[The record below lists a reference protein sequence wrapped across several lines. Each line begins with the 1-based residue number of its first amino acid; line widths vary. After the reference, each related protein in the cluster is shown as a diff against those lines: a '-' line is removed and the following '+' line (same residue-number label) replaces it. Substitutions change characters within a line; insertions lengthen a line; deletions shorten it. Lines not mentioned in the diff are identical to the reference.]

1 MRLPALLALW
11 LPIASLAPAAAA
23 DALPLTLVVMD
34 PLAAELSCPCV
45 EGYAQRDYRALTDHL
60 ASAMGR
66 PVRLGFGESLAKG
79 REAAGGG
86 PIHIVI
92 GKHSVVRADAA
103 AADLRFEPVASLSDL
118 EGTVF
123 QRGLFIVA
131 ADDPAESLADLAG
144 YRIVLGPPEHE
155 EKFDASLRALRRH
168 DVVLAGQD
176 LTTAPSCSEAAC
188 QVLDAWKDGDPTRPL
203 AAVVSSYAQP
213 LLEGCG
219 SVPPGAVRV
228 VGETAQVPFISVHLS
243 ASLDPAT
250 RRGLLRA
257 LAAVGRDPALCKR
270 LETARGFVGPSG
282 AMNGAWPGWLG
293 PTRNGIVAWLPDSL
307 PRERRKVW
315 EHPLTRPGL
324 GGVAVAGGRVV
335 FGDRDAAD
343 GRDEFQCLD
352 AETGR
357 LLWTVSY
364 AAPGTLDYGNTPRAT
379 PLFHGDTVI
388 LCGAFGDVHCVAAAT
403 GDVIWKRSLRID
415 FAVPDDRVSAWGY
428 CGSPLIDEGRLLLA
442 PGGADASVVAVDPAT
457 GAVLWQA
464 PGGPSGH
471 GSFIAATLGGRRQ
484 FVGHD
489 QNSLGGWD
497 AATGERLWS
506 LVPANPGDFNVPTPV
521 QLGGDRLLLAS
532 ENNGTRVHAFDDAGR
547 IVPKA
552 AAASAAL
559 QPEMSTPLCV
569 AGRIYGVEHE
579 LVCLECP
586 GPEPAAELA
595 TVGRHADPILGSY
608 AACFGTSRRLLV
620 VGNAGTLMLFD
631 TSGERP
637 TPLGTLPL
645 FDQTDEPLYSSPALC
660 GTRLFIR
667 GPKGLACV
675 DLGGR

>member
-1 MRLPALLALW
+1 MRPSLLLALW
-11 LPIASLAPAAAA
+11 FAIPPLAAASA
-23 DALPLTLVVMD
+23 GEATPLTLVVMD

-45 EGYAQRDYRALTDHL
+45 EGYAQRDYRALAEHL
-60 ASAMGR
+60 AEALGR
-66 PVRLGFGESLAKG
+66 PVKLGFGESLAKG

-86 PIHIVI
+86 PIDLVI
-92 GKHSVVRADAA
+92 GKHSVVQADAA
-103 AADLRFEPVASLSDL
+103 AAKLQLEPVASLSDMR
-118 EGTVF
+118 GTVF

-131 ADDPAESLADLAG
+131 ADDPAESLADLVG
-144 YRIVLGPPEHE
+144 YRIVLGPPEHA
-155 EKFDASLRALRRH
+155 EKFDAPLRALRRH
-168 DVVLAGQD
+168 DLVPAAAD
-176 LTTAPSCSEAAC
+176 LTAAPSCSEAAC
-188 QVLDAWKDGDPTRPL
+188 QVLDAWKEAAPSRPL

-219 SVPPGAVRV
+219 SVPEGAVRV

-243 ASLDPAT
+243 AALEPAT

-257 LAAVGRDPALCKR
+257 LAAVGRDPVLCQR

-293 PTRNGIVAWLPDSL
+293 PNRNGVVAWLPDAL
-307 PRERRKVW
+307 PKRPRPVW
-315 EHPLTRPGL
+315 EHALTRPGL

-343 GRDEFQCLD
+343 RNDEFHCLD
-352 AETGR
+352 ADTGR

-364 AAPGTLDYGNTPRAT
+364 AAPGALDYGNTPRAT
-379 PLFHGDTVI
+379 PLFFGDSVI

-403 GDVIWKRSLRID
+403 GDVLWKRNLRAD
-415 FAVPDDRVSAWGY
+415 FAVPAERVSAWGY

-442 PGGADASVVAVDPAT
+442 PGGAAASVVAVDPAT
-457 GAVLWQA
+457 GAVLWRA
-464 PGGPSGH
+464 PGGPYGH

-484 FVGHD
+484 FIGHD
-489 QNSLGGWD
+489 QTSLGGWD
-497 AATGERLWS
+497 TATGERLWS
-506 LVPANPGDFNVPTPV
+506 LVPDNAGDFNVPTPV
-521 QLGGDRLLLAS
+521 QVGTDRILVAS
-532 ENNGTRVHAFDDAGR
+532 ENNGTRVHAFDDDGR
-547 IVPKA
+547 IVPRSE
-552 AAASAAL
+552 AASAAL
-559 QPEMSTPLCV
+559 EPEMSTPLCV
-569 AGRIYGVEHE
+569 AGRIYGVQHE
-579 LVCLECP
+579 LVCLEGP
-586 GPEPAAELA
+586 GQEPGAGLA
-595 TVGRHADPILGSY
+595 TVSRHADPILGTF

-645 FDQTDEPLYSSPALC
+645 FDRTDEPLYSSPAPC

-667 GPKGLACV
+667 GPKALACI